1 MKINNLLTNNSEDVD
16 VVMPMYNLIDYSK
29 HFSKTSGTLR
39 NYTRDVSVDPIANS
53 QSFIYK
59 PSITEKTDNDGN
71 AK

>member
-53 QSFIYK
+53 QSFI
-59 PSITEKTDNDGN
+59 
-71 AK
+71 